1 MLSAGSLEDRIVFV
15 EAMNRTNEFGEEITT
30 WSVAYRCRA
39 RVVYKRGSRALDCG
53 EVWNPNTISV
63 SIRYTRRVDEGMRIR
78 WNGGEYHISSLN
90 ASRSSGDVTIT
101 AEKIQAEKRVI
112 DGVDNVTRIEN
123 KDLMEAYGEQQDID
137 Q

>member
-1 MLSAGSLEDRIVFV
+1 MLSGGSLEDRIVFV
-15 EAMNRTNEFGEEITT
+15 EATNRVNGYGEEITT
-30 WSVAYRCRA
+30 WSEAYRCRA

-63 SIRYTRRVDEGMRIR
+63 SIRYTRRVDDAMRIR
-78 WNGGEYHISSLN
+78 WNGGEYHITSLN
-90 ASRSSGDVTIT
+90 ASKSNGDVTII
-101 AEKIQAEKRVI
+101 AEKIQSEKRVI

-123 KDLMEAYGEQQDID
+123 KDLMEEYGKEQDID